1 MPHSSDAPSAEITQ
15 MLLRWQEGEEEA
27 LGELLPLLYGQLRQ
41 MARGRLRGERAG
53 HTLGPT
59 ALVHEAY
66 LRLVN
71 IERIGW
77 ESRAHFLA
85 VASTTMRRVLVD
97 WARKR
102 RAQKRGDRA
111 KEVPLREEL
120 LSANK
125 VELVLDLDDA
135 LERLANADERASKAL
150 EMYYF
155 GGLTL
160 TEIGEV
166 LGVSA
171 ATAMRDLRFAKA
183 WLAREWSGA
192 EG

>member
-1 MPHSSDAPSAEITQ
+1 

-27 LGELLPLLYGQLRQ
+27 LGELLPLLYGELRQ
-41 MARGRLRGERAG
+41 MARGRLRGEQPG

-71 IERIGW
+71 IDRIDW

-102 RAQKRGDRA
+102 RAQKRGGSA
-111 KEVPLREEL
+111 EEVPLREEL
-120 LSANK
+120 ISADK
-125 VELVLDLDDA
+125 VERILELDDA
-135 LERLANADERASKAL
+135 LDRLARADERASKAL
-150 EMYYF
+150 EIYYF

-183 WLAREWSGA
+183 WLAREWGGA
-192 EG
+192 EEQ

>member
-1 MPHSSDAPSAEITQ
+1 MTHSSDAPFAEITQ

-27 LGELLPLLYGQLRQ
+27 LGELLPLLYGQLKM
-41 MARGRLRGERAG
+41 MARGRLRGERPG

-66 LRLVN
+66 LRLADV
-71 IERIGW
+71 ERIDWKGR
-77 ESRAHFLA
+77 SHFLA

-120 LSANK
+120 LSADK

-150 EMYYF
+150 ELYYL

-183 WLAREWSGA
+183 WLAREWSGV
-192 EG
+192 EQ